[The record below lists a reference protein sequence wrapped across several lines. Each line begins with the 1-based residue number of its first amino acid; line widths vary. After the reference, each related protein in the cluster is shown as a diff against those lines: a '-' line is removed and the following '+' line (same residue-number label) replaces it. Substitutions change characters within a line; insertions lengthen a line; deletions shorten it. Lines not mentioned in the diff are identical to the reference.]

1 MFLSLLPPITS
12 LRRWCSKSWQ
22 TGTTG
27 SRGPRTPKLR
37 TFAGHRYNEWARV
50 SASLTA
56 RPWHPSDCIRP
67 LRVDHVISWKWK
79 RAAPRRA
86 RDTITCTYK
95 RYTCIIYMCIVLLH
109 PSHPTAKIAMVVIS
123 CLIFACQRGACGI
136 ACQEPTIG
144 ARRKIVGGMGA
155 CSPCLFQELYTAI
168 CLCHKSFAC
177 TNLNITID
185 SLRLSIFK
193 RLSHDKE
200 YNNFADLHQRK

>member
-1 MFLSLLPPITS
+1 MMLQVVADRHDGVSRPENSEAPDLCRS
-12 LRRWCSKSWQ
+12 QVQRV
-22 TGTTG
+22 G
-27 SRGPRTPKLR
+27 SRERVLDRETLTSKRLYSTSQGRPRHFVKVETR
-37 TFAGHRYNEWARV
+37 
-50 SASLTA
+50 
-56 RPWHPSDCIRP
+56 
-67 LRVDHVISWKWK
+67 

-168 CLCHKSFAC
+168 CLCHKSFAS